1 MDGGTVMFKLEGDQ
15 LSDLSGLLRAEWLET
30 NGLGGYAMGT
40 AAGARTRR
48 YHGLLCAA
56 LRPPVE
62 RRMMLQ
68 GLECELRSNGQREPL
83 GTNLYADAVHPQG
96 WRSLVEFR
104 RDPWPIW
111 TYEAAGARVEQAVF
125 MPHGRNATVITF
137 RCLQAAHPLT
147 LTARILMAPR
157 DHHHLVQAS
166 VDFDPRVEMSGGDPT
181 LHFDGQ
187 PPLLLEILGGDFW
200 PHADWYYRFNY
211 VEEQLRGLDH
221 FEDLYM
227 AGCIEWSLRE
237 GETVGVVASVDG
249 PLGADPAEVEAAER
263 GRRQALADTAPEG
276 DEVARALFVAAD
288 QFLVKRPDQGADACS
303 IIAGYPWFSDW
314 GRDAM
319 IALPG
324 LLLSTGRHEEA
335 LAVIRAFAAAMRDG
349 LVPNLFADQ
358 GAEAIYNTV
367 DATLWF
373 FAACRRY
380 VDATGNLQPFAD
392 GLFARMKESIAA
404 HIRGTSYGIRVDTDG
419 LLAAGDETTQL
430 TWMDAKVGD
439 WVVTPR
445 HGKAVEINALW
456 YSALKTMEFLAR
468 KLGEN
473 PAPYTRMARGVK
485 EAFVRTFWSEEL
497 GYLYDCVRGE
507 ERDGSL
513 RPNQVI
519 ALSLPYTA
527 LSVAQER
534 AVLRVVTEKLLT
546 PFGLRTLS
554 PDDNRY
560 RGRYQGDVWE
570 RDGAYHQGT
579 AWPWLLGPFL
589 SAYLI
594 HAGHTEEARAWVR
607 ELLRPMLDG
616 LLHGGMGQIAEI
628 YDGDVPQAPRGCPAQ
643 AWSVS
648 EILRVWVESGL
659 GGGA

>member
-1 MDGGTVMFKLEGDQ
+1 MFKLEAEQ
-15 LSDLSGLLRAEWLET
+15 LKDLNQLLRVEWLET

-56 LRPPVE
+56 LRPPVD

-68 GLECELRSNGQREPL
+68 TLECELRSNGERVEL
-83 GTNLYADAVHPQG
+83 GTNLYADVVHPQG
-96 WRSLVEFR
+96 WRNLVEFR

-111 TYEAAGARVEQAVF
+111 TYEAAGARLEQAVF
-125 MPHGRNATVITF
+125 LPHGRNAAVITF

-147 LTARILMAPR
+147 LSARVLTAPR
-157 DHHHLVQAS
+157 NHHHLVQAS
-166 VDFDPRVEMSGGDPT
+166 VDLDPRVAISDGDPT
-181 LHFDGQ
+181 LYFNGQ

-200 PHADWYYRFNY
+200 PHADWYYRFHY

-221 FEDLYM
+221 LEDLYM

-249 PLGADPAEVEAAER
+249 PLGVSLAQAIEDER
-263 GRRQALADTAPEG
+263 ARREALANAAPEG
-276 DEVARALFVAAD
+276 DEVARTLFVAAD
-288 QFLVKRPDQGADACS
+288 QFVVKRPDQGAEARS

-324 LLLSTGRHEEA
+324 LLLTTGRHEDA
-335 LAVIRAFAAAMRDG
+335 LAVLQAFAAAMEGG
-349 LVPNLFADQ
+349 LIPNLFADQ
-358 GAEAIYNTV
+358 GAGAQYNAA

-380 VDATGNLQPFAD
+380 VEATGNLEPFAN
-392 GLFARMKESIAA
+392 GLFAKLKESIAA
-404 HIRGTSYGIRVDTDG
+404 HIRGTSFGIKVDTDG
-419 LLAAGDETTQL
+419 LLTAGDETTQL

-445 HGKAVEINALW
+445 HGKAVEVNALW

-468 KLGEN
+468 KLGED
-473 PAPYTRMARGVK
+473 PAPYARMARGVK

-507 ERDGSL
+507 VKDTSL
-513 RPNQVI
+513 RPNQVV

-534 AVLRVVTEKLLT
+534 SVLRVVTEKLLT
-546 PFGLRTLS
+546 PCGLRTLS
-554 PDDNRY
+554 PDDARY
-560 RGRYQGDVWE
+560 HGRYQGDVWA

-589 SAYLI
+589 SAYFV

-607 ELLRPMLDG
+607 ELLGPLVDG

-628 YDGDVPQAPRGCPAQ
+628 YDGDAPQVPRGCPAQ
-643 AWSVS
+643 AWSVA
-648 EILRVWVESGL
+648 EILRVWVENRL
-659 GGGA
+659 GAGA